1 MMVFNRS
8 ILTKENL
15 RVAEEELRGNVFGFE
30 EEVLGEEW
38 KTLGWLWD
46 EFEEMGEG
54 GEGV

>member
-1 MMVFNRS
+1 M
-8 ILTKENL
+8 
-15 RVAEEELRGNVFGFE
+15 AEEELRGNVFGFE